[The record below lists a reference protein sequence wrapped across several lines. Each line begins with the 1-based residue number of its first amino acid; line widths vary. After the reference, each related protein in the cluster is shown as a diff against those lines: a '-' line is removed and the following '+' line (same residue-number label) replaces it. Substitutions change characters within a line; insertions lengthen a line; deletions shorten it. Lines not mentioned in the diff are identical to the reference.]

1 MPASPHTP
9 SSISCFWCDAKPAP
23 YFVITGSIW
32 TEDREVER
40 ATYARMC
47 DECSK
52 LPATKLTSN
61 VTEPLTD
68 E

>member
-1 MPASPHTP
+1 MKCEVCGS
-9 SSISCFWCDAKPAP
+9 PAP

-32 TEDREVER
+32 NDDREVER

-52 LPATKLTSN
+52 LPATQVTSN
-61 VTEPLTD
+61 VTEDLTD
-68 E
+68 G